1 MRIEL
6 AISLRYLRA
15 PRAGATLS
23 YLTAIALVGV
33 ALGVAALVV
42 AMAVMNG
49 YQANLI
55 RAMAGSLPHLSLYP
69 IKKGG
74 FRDAQELISDLKS
87 RYRPVSVSRFAMQ
100 EGLVQGPGGVAGS
113 IHGVM
118 LRGVDPAVEGTVEE
132 FLSLVHGDDAE
143 WEALTPPQRIAR
155 SRQLVEGL
163 AAEPAPGVFPVL
175 LSRTLAENLGV
186 KPGDRLVPMRFPKEG
201 AGFSPQPAPQQLQ
214 MAGYFDSGIPVFD
227 ELVLLT
233 HLDHVAMVFPDRP
246 VEVGV
251 GVRLADPL
259 EVTRVAAELRRGP
272 LADAHS
278 FYVYSWLESNRGLFQ
293 VIRFQKVMLYVAMMA
308 IVVIAFFGMIST
320 LTVLVSEKAKEIA
333 VLKSL
338 GATDRTILAVFFI
351 QGALIGLVG
360 TALGV
365 GLGLLV
371 GAGLDAF
378 PLIEIPPGVYPGT
391 DKIPVLVSATDL
403 LLVVGGA
410 LTVCMAAPILPA
422 RQAMALQPA
431 EALRYE

>member
-69 IKKGG
+69 IKQGG
-74 FRDAQELISDLKS
+74 FRDPQGFISDLKE
-87 RYRPVSVSRFAMQ
+87 RYRPVSVSRFSMQ
-100 EGLVQGPGGVAGS
+100 EGLVQGPGGFAGT

-118 LRGVDPAVEGTVEE
+118 LRGVDPAVEGTMVE
-132 FLSLVHGDDAE
+132 FLSLVQGADAE

-155 SRQLVEGL
+155 ARQLVEGL
-163 AAEPAPGVFPVL
+163 AGEPAPGVFPVL

-186 KPGDRLVPMRFPKEG
+186 KPGDRLVPMRFPREG
-201 AGFSPQPAPQQLQ
+201 SGFSPRPAPQQLQ
-214 MAGYFDSGIPVFD
+214 VAGYFVTGIPVFD

-233 HLDHVAMVFPDRP
+233 HLDHVAKVFPDQP

-259 EVTRVAAELRRGP
+259 DAARVAGELRRGK
-272 LADAHS
+272 LADVHS

-338 GATDRTILAVFFI
+338 GATDRAILAVFFI

-371 GAGLDAF
+371 AAGLDAF

-391 DKIPVLVSATDL
+391 DRIPVLVSATDM

-431 EALRYE
+431 EALRYQ